1 MTDYKTRRKIM
12 VDTQIR
18 PSDVTKFPVIDAFL
32 SVPREKFL
40 PDGKR
45 EAAYIGENF
54 QIGQSRILLEPRTL
68 AKLLDA
74 LDIHKDELVLDI
86 GSGLGYSS
94 AIISLI
100 AEVVIAVEDDSS
112 LVSEA
117 EEILSEIGVDN
128 VVVQIGK
135 LEDGAPEHGPYDVI
149 ILQGGVGEI
158 PGSILNQLKNGG
170 RIGAIFIE
178 KGLGTAKIGFKLN
191 DIVPPVGTV
200 LIVSLAGTG
209 TEPPGPNR
217 GESESLGTN
226 DLGKVGYAAISCGF
240 VNENTAKNGVSV
252 TCS

>member
-1 MTDYKTRRKIM
+1 MADYKTRRKIM

-18 PSDVTKFPVIDAFL
+18 PSDVTKFPIIDAFL
-32 SVPREKFL
+32 SVPREKFV

-54 QIGQSRILLEPRTL
+54 EIGQSRIILEPRTL

-178 KGLGTAKIGFKLN
+178 EGLGTAKIGFKLN
-191 DIVPPVGTV
+191 NKITWRYSFNAAAPILSGFSKQKDFV
-200 LIVSLAGTG
+200 L
-209 TEPPGPNR
+209 
-217 GESESLGTN
+217 
-226 DLGKVGYAAISCGF
+226 
-240 VNENTAKNGVSV
+240 
-252 TCS
+252 

>member
-1 MTDYKTRRKIM
+1 M

-18 PSDVTKFPVIDAFL
+18 PSDVTKFPIIEAFL
-32 SVPREKFL
+32 SVPREKFV

-54 QIGQSRILLEPRTL
+54 KIGQSRVILEPRTL

-74 LDIHKDELVLDI
+74 LDIRNDELVLDI

-94 AIISLI
+94 AIISLM

-178 KGLGTAKIGFKLN
+178 EGLGTAKIGFKLN
-191 DIVPPVGTV
+191 NKITWRYSFNAAAPILSGFSKQKDFV
-200 LIVSLAGTG
+200 L
-209 TEPPGPNR
+209 
-217 GESESLGTN
+217 
-226 DLGKVGYAAISCGF
+226 
-240 VNENTAKNGVSV
+240 
-252 TCS
+252 

>member
-18 PSDVTKFPVIDAFL
+18 PSDVTKFPIIDAFL
-32 SVPREKFL
+32 SVPREKFV

-54 QIGQSRILLEPRTL
+54 QIGQSRIILEPRTL

-100 AEVVIAVEDDSS
+100 AEVVIAVEDDCS
-112 LVSEA
+112 LASES
-117 EEILSEIGVDN
+117 EEILSEIGMDN

-149 ILQGGVGEI
+149 ILQGGVGDI
-158 PGSILNQLKNGG
+158 PVSILNQLKNGG

-178 KGLGTAKIGFKLN
+178 EGLGTAKIGFKLN
-191 DIVPPVGTV
+191 NKITWRYSFNAAAPILSGFSIQKDFV
-200 LIVSLAGTG
+200 L
-209 TEPPGPNR
+209 
-217 GESESLGTN
+217 
-226 DLGKVGYAAISCGF
+226 
-240 VNENTAKNGVSV
+240 
-252 TCS
+252 

>member
-1 MTDYKTRRKIM
+1 MRRKIM

-18 PSDVTKFPVIDAFL
+18 PSDVTKFPIIDAFL
-32 SVPREKFL
+32 SVPREKFV

-54 QIGQSRILLEPRTL
+54 QIGKNRIILEPRTL
-68 AKLLDA
+68 AKLLDS
-74 LDIHKDELVLDI
+74 LDIHNDELVLDI

-112 LVSEA
+112 LASEA

-149 ILQGGVGEI
+149 ILQGGVEEI
-158 PGSILNQLKNGG
+158 PLSILNQLKNGG
-170 RIGAIFIE
+170 RIGAVFIE
-178 KGLGTAKIGFKLN
+178 EGLGTARIGYKLN
-191 DIVPPVGTV
+191 SNITWRYSFNAAAPILEGFLKQKEFV
-200 LIVSLAGTG
+200 L
-209 TEPPGPNR
+209 
-217 GESESLGTN
+217 
-226 DLGKVGYAAISCGF
+226 
-240 VNENTAKNGVSV
+240 
-252 TCS
+252 